1 MQGSLSQLTVSFS
14 DKSIY
19 NGDCDKSFVDST
31 DVEKDTKLPGGA
43 AGTKARFDCTNHSKE
58 TLSNSD

>member
-1 MQGSLSQLTVSFS
+1 VSFS

-58 TLSNSD
+58 TLSNSN